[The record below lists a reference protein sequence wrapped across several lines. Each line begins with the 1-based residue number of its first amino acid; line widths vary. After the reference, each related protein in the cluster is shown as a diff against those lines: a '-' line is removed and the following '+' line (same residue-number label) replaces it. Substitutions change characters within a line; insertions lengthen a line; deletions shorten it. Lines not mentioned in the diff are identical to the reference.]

1 MNDISF
7 LTATELGPL
16 IKSMQLTTVEYT
28 KHILSRIDK
37 IDPILYT
44 RFLNFPSTSR
54 EAEDNIMRGEYK
66 GPLHGIPIGIKDNY
80 DKKGIRTT
88 VGSKLFAHSVLIKM
102 RHQYNNLRCI

>member
-16 IKSMQLTTVEYT
+16 IKSRQLSPVELT

-80 DKKGIRTT
+80 DKKRYTNDSWLKTFCSFRPNKNATI
-88 VGSKLFAHSVLIKM
+88 VKH
-102 RHQYNNLRCI
+102 C

>member
-16 IKSMQLTTVEYT
+16 IKSRQLSPVELT

-44 RFLNFPSTSR
+44 FITPLPEFALQQAR

-88 VGSKLFAHSVLIKM
+88 VGSKLFAHSILIKM
-102 RHQYNNLRCI
+102 RQ